1 MEKLLIS
8 TPSYF
13 INAGRLEIN
22 LDAPWDKFASLYV
35 SHESSLNITPV
46 S

>member
-8 TPSYF
+8 TPSYL
-13 INAGRLEIN
+13 INTARLEIN
-22 LDAPWDKFASLYV
+22 LDASGDKFASLYV
-35 SHESSLNITPV
+35 SNESSLNITPV